1 MHYDWSTKSTSSET
15 NKQKNKSSTAK
26 EWAWQHD
33 KQEERSIGQKRKMN
47 TLTDS
52 NYFYSEKAIFCTNF
66 HASVTPFM
74 CTVVT
79 VHTICEGLQ
88 YLHRGAIVTCKT
100 LYIQRVNLMPRL
112 QQVCSIIILQIIHL
126 QLHE

>member
-1 MHYDWSTKSTSSET
+1 
-15 NKQKNKSSTAK
+15 
-26 EWAWQHD
+26 
-33 KQEERSIGQKRKMN
+33 MN

-52 NYFYSEKAIFCTNF
+52 NFYSEKAIFCTNF

>member
-1 MHYDWSTKSTSSET
+1 MTARSTRREKHR
-15 NKQKNKSSTAK
+15 AK
-26 EWAWQHD
+26 KKD
-33 KQEERSIGQKRKMN
+33 N

-66 HASVTPFM
+66 HAFVTLFM

-88 YLHRGAIVTCKT
+88 YLYRDAIVTCKT
-100 LYIQRVNLMPRL
+100 
-112 QQVCSIIILQIIHL
+112 
-126 QLHE
+126 

>member
-1 MHYDWSTKSTSSET
+1 
-15 NKQKNKSSTAK
+15 
-26 EWAWQHD
+26 
-33 KQEERSIGQKRKMN
+33 MN

-79 VHTICEGLQ
+79 GTQFEKACSIYIEVLLSH
-88 YLHRGAIVTCKT
+88 AK
-100 LYIQRVNLMPRL
+100 LYIYSEL
-112 QQVCSIIILQIIHL
+112 I
-126 QLHE
+126 